1 MLDADHQA
9 QKEYPMI
16 NVLFLFPKSAD
27 PKEVDD
33 FISTKFVPRIKNNQ
47 GLLSLK
53 MSEGQ
58 MMGRSAPPYS
68 KIVEASFDSR
78 ESFMASIPAN
88 GDPGQAQMDKFG
100 TLVLSYDVTD
110 LM

>member
-1 MLDADHQA
+1 
-9 QKEYPMI
+9 MI

-27 PKEVDD
+27 PKELDD
-33 FISTKFVPRIKNNQ
+33 FISNNFIPRIKKNQ

-58 MMGRSAPPYS
+58 MMGRSVPPYS

-78 ESFMASIPAN
+78 ESLMAAIPAD
-88 GDPGQAQMDKFG
+88 GDPAQVKMDNFG